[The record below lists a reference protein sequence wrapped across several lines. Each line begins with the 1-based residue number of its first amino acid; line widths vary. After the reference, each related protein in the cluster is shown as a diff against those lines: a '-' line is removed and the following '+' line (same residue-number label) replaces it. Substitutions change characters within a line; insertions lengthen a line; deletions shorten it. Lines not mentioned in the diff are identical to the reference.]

1 MLRRAFEERPLATVL
16 VLAAVLRVTAA
27 IFSKGFFAVDDHFV
41 LVDAAD
47 RLLRGPGLEAAHMRS
62 VLYPSVVVLLMRG
75 AAVIDDPSPAT
86 LMLVVRLAQA
96 VYSLLAVVLVYRIL
110 ERRAGA
116 RAALVGGLLAAAYFV
131 LPVTSVHQF
140 EEVVC
145 QVPLL
150 ASCWWVLRA
159 HEARRGG
166 GFAVAAGM
174 ALGVALV
181 LRFPLITFVA
191 PFALLVLVWELRDQ
205 RGVLFAAGFALVLI
219 AQGFSNLVVNHEWGY
234 SFRAY
239 YGQLFHWPL
248 QILTPQGSY
257 PRGTW
262 WTYLAVLVAAFV
274 PPFSLVLLVAA
285 VRGGKAWPLVGVP
298 TLTFLV
304 ALSVIANRQERFIV
318 PVLPLVLVLAA
329 LGFEEVGR
337 WFAARGWKSA
347 YRALWIWFWV
357 VNIPLTVGLAFEYG
371 KRDRVA
377 PLVYVEA
384 RHDATGVVVAQ
395 YTTPFFVPSFY
406 LGWPRPPLYVLE
418 DRRRLAQ
425 DATAI
430 RAAAPPP
437 NYLILYSD
445 SLAADE
451 ALLAQSLGVRLR
463 REAVVLPS
471 VGDELAHLVNPRR
484 NNSSAA
490 VVLSLEPGTTTAPRV
505 GPAPAPR

>member
-1 MLRRAFEERPLATVL
+1 ML
-16 VLAAVLRVTAA
+16 VLATLLRVTAA

-41 LVDAAD
+41 LVDAAE
-47 RLLRGPGLEAAHMRS
+47 RLLHGSGLEPAHMRS
-62 VLYPSVVVLLMRG
+62 VLYPGVVGLLMRG
-75 AAVIDDPSPAT
+75 AAVIDAPSPAT
-86 LMLVVRLAQA
+86 LMLIVRLAQA
-96 VYSLLAVVLVYRIL
+96 IYSLLAVVLVYRIL
-110 ERRAGA
+110 ERRAGPRPA
-116 RAALVGGLLAAAYFV
+116 FVGGLLAAAYFV

-166 GFAVAAGM
+166 VFALPAGM

-181 LRFPLITFVA
+181 LRFPLITFVV
-191 PFALLVLVWELRDQ
+191 PFAVIVLAWELRDR

-219 AQGFSNLVVNHEWGY
+219 AQAFSNLVVNHEWGY

-248 QILTPQGSY
+248 QILAPQGSY

-285 VRGGKAWPLVGVP
+285 ARGGKQWPLVGVP

-304 ALSVIANRQERFIV
+304 ALGVIANRQERFV
-318 PVLPLVLVLAA
+318 LPVLPLILVLAV
-329 LGFEEVGR
+329 LGLEEVR
-337 WFAARGWKSA
+337 RSFAARRWTPA

-357 VNIPLTVGLAFEYG
+357 VNVPLAVGLGFEYG

-418 DRRRLAQ
+418 DRRQLAQ
-425 DATAI
+425 DARAI
-430 RAAAPPP
+430 RAAMPHP

-451 ALLAQSLGVRLR
+451 ALLASSLGVRLR
-463 REAVVLPS
+463 REAVVQPS
-471 VGDELAHLVNPRR
+471 IGDELAHLVNPLR

-490 VVLSLEPGTTTAPRV
+490 VVLSVE
-505 GPAPAPR
+505 PAPATASPVGPRPVPR